1 MKRLLTATLAATA
14 LFGLVACGSDSKSSG
29 GGDTASQSTDA
40 SDDTSG
46 GGSDDTTGGGGAIT
60 VPPVAGVTAEC
71 QAIVNAMSGAAAA
84 FSGQGDAAQTK
95 AMFAALEGAMPDEL
109 KDDARIFA
117 EAYGK
122 YFDLLTALDDPS
134 KAMSDPEVLAA
145 MQAIGTPEVQAA
157 TDNISA
163 YMDEA
168 CPST

>member
-14 LFGLVACGSDSKSSG
+14 LFGLVACSSDSKSSG
-29 GGDTASQSTDA
+29 GDNTASQNTEA

-46 GGSDDTTGGGGAIT
+46 GGSDDTTGGGDAIT
-60 VPPVAGVTAEC
+60 LPSVAGVTAEC

-84 FSGQGDAAQTK
+84 FTGQGDAAQTK

-122 YFDLLTALDDPS
+122 YFDLLMTFDDPS
-134 KAMSDPEVLAA
+134 KALTDPQMIAA
-145 MQAIGTPEVQAA
+145 MQEIGTPEVQAA
-157 TDNISA
+157 ADNISA